1 MTSAAFGRALTIGLL
16 LGCAA
21 FGAYGTFGA
30 ASQNGLFEALG
41 RASGHHV
48 KEQHFLGGPS
58 PQKTRYTGID
68 FIDRHL
74 VVLNAFF
81 VLILDGPATW
91 DVTVA
96 YWVLMAEFC
105 AAWMFIRIEGHREAN
120 QHGHIA
126 NW

>member
-1 MTSAAFGRALTIGLL
+1 MGSATLGRALTIGLL

-30 ASQNGLFEALG
+30 AFKSGLFEALG
-41 RASGHHV
+41 RFSGHKV

-58 PQKTRYTGID
+58 PQKTRYTGIG
-68 FIDRHL
+68 FIGKHL

-81 VLILDGPATW
+81 AIILDGPATW
-91 DVTVA
+91 DVIVA

-105 AAWMFIRIEGHREAN
+105 AAWMFIRIEEHREAN

-126 NW
+126 N